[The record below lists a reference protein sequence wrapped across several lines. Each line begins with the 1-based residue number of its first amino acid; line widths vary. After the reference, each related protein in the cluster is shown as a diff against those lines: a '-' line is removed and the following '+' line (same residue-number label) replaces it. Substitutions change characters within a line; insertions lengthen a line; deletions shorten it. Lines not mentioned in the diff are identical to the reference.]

1 MHSKNTAQLPSPM
14 FFDVN
19 SHLPTYNKR
28 YELTNVPVCLPGSH
42 SCSGGSASAVAPNR
56 QGHLRSAAQQQ
67 QHAQHQQQQ
76 LPLSHSAQ
84 AQHHLGHRR
93 ALPPAPVLPLQSLRS
108 VAPPIYYNSSGNS
121 STTSSGGSYLQ
132 SNTTSATTES
142 FVDQLK
148 RSASSV
154 NPKNRSVPI
163 AKPIRRSKSQRAQNF
178 VTSIQHGGS
187 VTLVSLNGEL
197 DQEKP
202 NSEIKHVHH
211 HHFVQDWDSG
221 IHPGGSQTLPNRK
234 SGQLLCIHIMNLM
247 FLYFFFLSPSPPK
260 KTSGQSPQV
269 QFFVYPTKL
278 ILNL

>member
-1 MHSKNTAQLPSPM
+1 M
-14 FFDVN
+14 
-19 SHLPTYNKR
+19 
-28 YELTNVPVCLPGSH
+28 
-42 SCSGGSASAVAPNR
+42 APNR
-56 QGHLRSAAQQQ
+56 QGHLRSVAQLQ
-67 QHAQHQQQQ
+67 QHGQHQQQQ
-76 LPLSHSAQ
+76 QLPHSHSAQ

-93 ALPPAPVLPLQSLRS
+93 ALPPAPVLPLQSLKS

-132 SNTTSATTES
+132 SNSATSASNTTES

-163 AKPIRRSKSQRAQNF
+163 AKPIRRSKSQRLGQNF

-221 IHPGGSQTLPNRK
+221 IHPGGTQTLPNRK
-234 SGQLLCIHIMNLM
+234 SGQFNYDSFI
-247 FLYFFFLSPSPPK
+247 
-260 KTSGQSPQV
+260 
-269 QFFVYPTKL
+269 
-278 ILNL
+278 